1 MHHGLQVVPP
11 ATVDQAITR
20 LLQTD
25 AKVAKLQAEQAR
37 ILQAVDEWY
46 AAQWAEARRSVAE
59 HIAAKRVA
67 FERGMA
73 ELAALEEQ
81 FSPQWAAREYAKA
94 RAKYEQ
100 QPRITFL
107 NRLRR
112 FLSPSDRRALRAA
125 RRMRQSQDY
134 KAEQL
139 DRAYSQE
146 KRRIQRSYGDV
157 INQDPRSLEGELLEK
172 ARAQLLK
179 ERAQRLQAEEQ
190 QLFSLRVSGVR
201 MVTSRTLIL
210 VRRRLCP
217 LYPFCR
223 HPE

>member
-1 MHHGLQVVPP
+1 
-11 ATVDQAITR
+11 
-20 LLQTD
+20 
-25 AKVAKLQAEQAR
+25 
-37 ILQAVDEWY
+37 
-46 AAQWAEARRSVAE
+46 
-59 HIAAKRVA
+59 
-67 FERGMA
+67 
-73 ELAALEEQ
+73 LAALEEQ

-146 KRRIQRSYGDV
+146 KRRIQRST
-157 INQDPRSLEGELLEK
+157 E
-172 ARAQLLK
+172 
-179 ERAQRLQAEEQ
+179 
-190 QLFSLRVSGVR
+190 
-201 MVTSRTLIL
+201 T
-210 VRRRLCP
+210 
-217 LYPFCR
+217 
-223 HPE
+223 